1 MKYYLFL
8 VVGLFSS
15 IHSFAQ
21 SFTPVD
27 SLSAVSF
34 KIKNLGFNSSGSFSG
49 VAGVI
54 TFSPDNLAGCN
65 FDVHIEAKTVNTG
78 VDLRDE
84 HLRGTDYFDV
94 KNYPQIRFV
103 SVKVTGSTK
112 SGTLFV
118 FGKLTMKGITKD
130 LSFPFTAQ
138 PYMDGYMF
146 NGEFKLN
153 RRDFKVGGGSTL
165 SDNLTVTLKVY
176 AKKD

>member
-1 MKYYLFL
+1 MKYYIFL
-8 VVGLFSS
+8 VVGLFIS

-27 SLSAVSF
+27 SLSPVTF
-34 KIKNLGFNSSGSFSG
+34 KIKNLGFNTSGSFSG
-49 VAGVI
+49 LAGVI
-54 TFSPDNLAGCN
+54 TFSPDNLAGCS
-65 FDVHIEAKTVNTG
+65 FDVHIEANTVNTG

-94 KNYPQIRFV
+94 KNHPQIRFV
-103 SVKVTGSTK
+103 SVKVTGSNK

-130 LSFPFTAQ
+130 LSFPFTVQ
-138 PYMDGYMF
+138 PYMDGYLF
-146 NGEFKLN
+146 NGTFKLN

-165 SDNLTVTLKVY
+165 SDNLTVILKVY